1 MNNASGTVFIVDD
14 EDVVRSALSRLL
26 AVAGYQV
33 RAFESATRF
42 LEEQDADAPGCLLL
56 DICLPGLS
64 GIELQHALDG
74 SPSTRPIVFLTGMG
88 DVPTSVKAMKAGAVD
103 FLTKPIDS
111 TKLFPAIEHALQRD
125 AQQRLERE
133 IRKPIE
139 QRVMK
144 LTPREREVMMHVIR
158 GRLNKQIAADL
169 NTGEKTVKIHRGRV
183 MTKMHARSVPELI
196 QLALRAGFVG
206 ELTLP
211 RRPSERRPNVQ

>member
-206 ELTLP
+206 ELTSP